1 MKELRDNLQRLNI
14 STRNL
19 IEDGDKKQ
27 KEIDVTSY
35 SVIFFLYK

>member
-27 KEIDVTSY
+27 KAIDVTSY